1 MTMLAIKAFARQ
13 FFLLFAMAAL
23 LFTLAGTLHDWQAW
37 TFLAV
42 YFISSFAIIL
52 YLLRKDPELLERR
65 LGGGPLAEK
74 QTSQRIIKFLTSIG
88 FIGVILIPAFDR
100 RFSWSQLPASVAL
113 AGDALVALGWLA
125 IFFVF
130 RENSFTSA
138 AIALAPGQKVIST
151 GPYALVR
158 HPMYAGS
165 FVMLVG
171 SAMALGSWHGV
182 LVVVAL
188 IPVRVWRIIDEE
200 KFLAR
205 HLPGYVAYQ
214 EKVRY
219 RLIPLV
225 W

>member
-1 MTMLAIKAFARQ
+1 MNMLTMKAFARQ
-13 FFLLFAMAAL
+13 LFLLFAMAAL
-23 LFTLAGTLHDWQAW
+23 LFTLAGTLRYWQAW

-42 YFISSFAIIL
+42 YFTSSMAIIL
-52 YLLRKDPELLERR
+52 YLSRNDPKLLERR

-74 QTSQRIIKFLTSIG
+74 RTSQKIIKFLTSLG
-88 FIGVILIPAFDR
+88 FIGVILVPACDH
-100 RFSWSQLPASVAL
+100 RFAWSHLPASVAL
-113 AGDALVALGWLA
+113 AGDALVAFGWLA
-125 IFFVF
+125 MFFVF
-130 RENSFTSA
+130 KENSFSSA
-138 AIALAPGQKVIST
+138 TIELAPDQRVIST

-165 FVMLVG
+165 FVMLLG
-171 SAMALGSWHGV
+171 SAMALGSWSGV

-200 KFLAR
+200 KFLMR
-205 HLPGYVAYQ
+205 RLPGYAAYQ
-214 EKVRY
+214 EQVRY